1 MAVSHTPL
9 RSVFTRLALTSCI
22 VAPLAAIALV
32 TSLDAALARGDGSNG
47 VKPVL
52 SKREHEVKV
61 PRKLDRCIEHGGC
74 SGVIR
79 TVGSPKPL
87 QPYPVGFPIGARPPT
102 GGGGTATGAG
112 GAAGTSGSGGSPID
126 DGGATIQQF

>member
-1 MAVSHTPL
+1 
-9 RSVFTRLALTSCI
+9 
-22 VAPLAAIALV
+22 
-32 TSLDAALARGDGSNG
+32 

-102 GGGGTATGAG
+102 GGGTATGAG